1 MKPTT
6 IIILGALLVA
16 CLAAAIFTSDIFTG
30 PEPKK
35 QTDDAAELFKPTLAK
50 VTQLTVQGDSGKRS
64 FRRQGDKWRIV
75 EPIDAQADTFEVN
88 GIADAVKA
96 IKAAEAKDVGDATT
110 GLDKPRWTVTL
121 TDDAGVTHK
130 LMVGRAR
137 PMKADQTYVRPD
149 DSRKAFVAKLDL
161 AAKLDKP
168 LSDFRDK
175 TVMDLS
181 SDSIARVK
189 IAGPESFE
197 LVKRNDKWELIA
209 PLAAP
214 ADSDSVR
221 SLLSAVARVT
231 ATEFVTDDAK
241 DLAPYGLVSPQLLAE
256 VEMAPVPPT
265 TGPASTQPATGPGKV
280 HRLAIG
286 KQIGEKVYA
295 KIADSPTV
303 FQIRP
308 ALIKSLQPKLAKL
321 RIRKVLDIDVAA
333 VTGVDISVPAGKAG
347 FVKTEG
353 QWMMALPLKGKTAD
367 GAVDKLLGDA
377 ASLKAESFKDDATDT
392 VLYGLDKPTAELKFR
407 MAGKGQ
413 ALTLLIGAKTPSG
426 EMTFVQSAGATAVAV
441 VRTSDLSALL
451 AEPATYWNPELLK
464 LPEGARATALELRR
478 PDDTYA
484 LANKAGGD
492 WTMTA
497 PLTAQANQEQVNK
510 ILDSLENLKAE
521 KIVYLGSKVPESY
534 AKGKDIMQVILT
546 TVTDAATAPT
556 TSPADTQPATAPTTA
571 PAATQPAVT
580 TYKITVAKLGLHCY
594 AWVDGGKRVTI
605 GQFSLSF
612 YNDLSGEMRGR
623 SIWSIDPADIR
634 RVRVVSYSGSVT
646 LKRADEGW
654 TYTPD
659 PYVKIDADKVATFL
673 KDIAELKTDRYVKNA
688 TPTDLKEFGLDKPWL
703 RLEMVDQA
711 GKNISLTVSYT
722 GKTTDKD
729 RYAVSTSTPGVL
741 LLPAETIDKFAK
753 TLQDFKKQAPA
764 GS

>member
-16 CLAAAIFTSDIFTG
+16 CLAVAIFTSDIFTG
-30 PEPKK
+30 PEPDK
-35 QTDDAAELFKPTLAK
+35 QTNDAAELFKPALGK
-50 VTQLTVQGDSGKRS
+50 VTQLTVQSDSGKSS
-64 FRRQGDKWRIV
+64 FHRQGDKWRIV
-75 EPIDAQADTFEVN
+75 EPIDAQADTFAVD
-88 GIADAVKA
+88 GLADAIKG
-96 IKAAEAKDVGDATT
+96 IKAAEAEDVSDETT
-110 GLDKPRWTVTL
+110 GLAKPKWIVTV

-137 PMKADQTYVRPD
+137 PMKSDQTYVRPNN
-149 DSRKAFVAKLDL
+149 SKKAFVAKLDL

-175 TVMDLS
+175 TVLNLS

-189 IAGPESFE
+189 IAGPKSFE
-197 LVKRNDKWELIA
+197 LFKRDGKWELTS

-214 ADSDSVR
+214 ANPDSVR
-221 SLLSAVARVT
+221 SLLSALARVT

-241 DLAPYGLVSPQLLAE
+241 NLAPYGLVSPQLLAE
-256 VEMAPVPPT
+256 VEMAPVPPA

-280 HRLAIG
+280 HTLAIG
-286 KQIGEKVYA
+286 KQIGDTVYA
-295 KIADSPTV
+295 KISDSPTV

-308 ALIKSLQPKLAKL
+308 ALIQSLQPKLAKL
-321 RIRKVLDIDVAA
+321 RISKVLDIDVAA

-353 QWMMALPLKGKTAD
+353 QWLMALPLKGPTAD

-377 ASLKAESFKDDATDT
+377 ARLKAESFKDNAADP

-413 ALTLLIGAKTPSG
+413 AVTLLIGDKTPSG
-426 EMTFVQSAGATAVAV
+426 EMTFVRSAGATAVAV
-441 VRTSDLSALL
+441 VRTNDLSALL

-464 LPEGARATALELRR
+464 LPEGTRTASLELRR
-478 PDDTYA
+478 PDDTYH
-484 LANKAGGD
+484 LAHNTGGD
-492 WTMTA
+492 WTMTT
-497 PLTAQANQEQVNK
+497 PLAASANQEQVNK
-510 ILDSLENLKAE
+510 ILDSLENLQAE
-521 KIVYLGSKVPESY
+521 KIVYLGNKVPDSY
-534 AKGKDIMQVILT
+534 AKGKDIMQVVMT
-546 TVTDAATAPT
+546 TVTDAPT
-556 TSPADTQPATAPTTA
+556 EPATSPAATKPATA
-571 PAATQPAVT
+571 PAATQPVVT
-580 TYKITVAKLGLHCY
+580 THKITVAKLGLHCY
-594 AWVDGGKRVTI
+594 AWVDGGKLVTI
-605 GQFSLSF
+605 GQFALSL

-646 LKRADEGW
+646 LKRADDGW

-673 KDIAELKTDRYVKNA
+673 KDVAELKTDRYVKNA
-688 TPTDLKEFGLDKPWL
+688 TPTNLKEFGLDKPWL

-711 GKNISLTVSYT
+711 GKHISLTVSYA

-741 LLPAETIDKFAK
+741 LMPAEAIDKLAK
-753 TLQDFKKQAPA
+753 TLKDFKKQAPV